1 MFKTI
6 ASEPQGLHLSL
17 SEALLNMP
25 VERIK
30 KLEFAVRFRWKQDAI
45 AIWHHTAAQHRA
57 VFGFAP
63 HHRAGQRLTF
73 DSFTPTKVPPPATR
87 QMRRS
92 GHVDPRPPA
101 GRRVV
106 RA

>member
-30 KLEFAVRFRWKQDAI
+30 KLEFAVRFRWEQDAI
-45 AIWHHTAAQHRA
+45 ASWDHTAAQHHTM
-57 VFGFAP
+57 FGFAP
-63 HHRAGQRLTF
+63 YYRAGQRLTCG
-73 DSFTPTKVPPPATR
+73 SFTPTQAPPPATR
-87 QMRRS
+87 QTRRS

>member
-30 KLEFAVRFRWKQDAI
+30 KLEFAVRFRWEQDAI
-45 AIWHHTAAQHRA
+45 ARWDNAATQDFA
-57 VFGFAP
+57 VFDYAP
-63 HHRAGQRLTF
+63 CYRAGQRLTCG
-73 DSFTPTKVPPPATR
+73 SFTPTQAPPPATR
-87 QMRRS
+87 QTRRS

-101 GRRVV
+101 GRRGV